1 MDDRSL
7 LWEAILMS
15 AALLLAAFLV
25 PQTLLASAVV
35 LFCLFYATHRFAP
48 SFFPHHARVPRL
60 FLTLITLLGIQSIL
74 QTLAYYL
81 NIPLGSWTDAGTQ
94 LASIWIGTMA
104 AFVSHSAIEE
114 VDPSLEEAP
123 STFSSFL
130 RRCLQEK
137 KLFLFRMILLACAGV
152 SASYIAYH
160 THRLATT
167 AAIRTP
173 WEVLPPG
180 ILLAFVC
187 VFAAAWLMAWRG
199 RSVVLTWLLAT
210 SFFVLIALITPLLYP
225 LGFGFDGFL
234 HRASELILF
243 QTGSLQPKP
252 FYYIGQYTLITWLAR
267 TLMLSIQTVDTF
279 LLTGCIALLPA
290 AFALSSPSREK
301 RFFPAL
307 EQIALSIVA
316 VTALIPLKPWITTTP
331 QSLAYLVGIG
341 ALFLASIP
349 EKKLFSF
356 SPLVLGIWSVAIH
369 PLAGLPLFGG
379 TLLALSRTWLATF
392 PRLRA
397 VCSASLAFGTA
408 LIVPLAFFLHS
419 RLSGI
424 QIAWDASGIFSLE
437 RWQTVARTLIA
448 PPLGIAL
455 WPDWA
460 AFVEYLFP
468 LILIVLAL
476 TGLWKH
482 TEHTESHEHTRRTL
496 GWMSAAGALVMFAA
510 WGMQQAATFTF
521 LITYERQD
529 YIQRLFF
536 IGQLLFLPAAL
547 SGFVR
552 VWKHVKQQPALP
564 FFAFIAFTLAWQ
576 GARIYR
582 AFPYHDA
589 THIEHG
595 WNTSQAALEAVR
607 WIEQDSKHQPYTVL
621 ADQSVSAGAVA
632 ELGFK
637 RYADDVFF
645 YPLPTGG
652 TLYQVFLRAAT
663 TQAKKE
669 DIEEA
674 ARLGKSS
681 LVYLILS
688 NYWWQADEVAKH
700 LETLAGNSYRVE
712 GGAMRVYRFE
722 VNNAKNR

>member
-1 MDDRSL
+1 MEARSL
-7 LWEAILMS
+7 VLETGLMS
-15 AALLLAAFLV
+15 VALVLATLIV
-25 PQTLLASAVV
+25 PHTLLASAVV

-48 SFFPHHARVPRL
+48 PLFPRHAHVPRL

-81 NIPLGSWTDAGTQ
+81 GIPLSTWTDVSTQ
-94 LASIWIGTMA
+94 ILSLWIGASVVFFITPSTMETDA
-104 AFVSHSAIEE
+104 ES
-114 VDPSLEEAP
+114 EEAP
-123 STFSSFL
+123 DTTISFF
-130 RRCLQEK
+130 RRSLQK
-137 KLFLFRMILLACAGV
+137 KTLLLFRVGLLGCVGV
-152 SASYIAYH
+152 SASYVPYH
-160 THRLATT
+160 THRVATT

-187 VFAAAWLMAWRG
+187 IFAAAWLVAWRG
-199 RSVVLTWLLAT
+199 RSIVLTWFFTT

-225 LGFGFDGFL
+225 IGFGFDGFL

-243 QTGSLQPKP
+243 QTGSLEPKP
-252 FYYIGQYTLITWLAR
+252 FYYIGQYTLVTWLAR
-267 TLMLSIQTVDTF
+267 TLLLSVQTVDTF
-279 LLTGCIALLPA
+279 LLVGCMTLLPA
-290 AFALSSPSREK
+290 AVALRISADEK
-301 RFFPAL
+301 RFFTVL
-307 EQIALSIVA
+307 EQVGITLVA
-316 VTALIPLKPWITTTP
+316 VLALIPLKPWITTTP
-331 QSLAYLVGIG
+331 QSLAYLMGLG
-341 ALFLASIP
+341 ALLLATLP
-349 EKKLFSF
+349 EKMRSSF
-356 SPLVLGIWSVAIH
+356 PAFTLGLWSVAIH

-379 TLLALSRTWLATF
+379 TILALSRAWLRHL
-392 PRLRA
+392 PRIRTA
-397 VCSASLAFGTA
+397 SSVCLALGTA
-408 LIVPLAFFLHS
+408 LIVPLAFFVHS

-424 QIAWDASGIFSLE
+424 QIEWDASGIFS
-437 RWQTVARTLIA
+437 VAEWRTLGTMLIA

-460 AFVEYLFP
+460 AFIEYLFP
-468 LILIVLAL
+468 FILLTFAVIGLWRQAERTESVQQTTHTYAWICL
-476 TGLWKH
+476 TGV
-482 TEHTESHEHTRRTL
+482 
-496 GWMSAAGALVMFAA
+496 LVMLAA

-536 IGQLLFLPAAL
+536 IGQLLLLPAAL
-547 SGFVR
+547 SGYAR
-552 VWKHVKQQPALP
+552 VWKHAKQQPALP
-564 FFAFIAFTLAWQ
+564 FFAFVLFMIAWQ

-607 WIEQDSKHQPYTVL
+607 WIEHDSKNQPYTVL

-652 TLYQVFLRAAT
+652 KLYQVFLRAAT
-663 TQAKKE
+663 TEAKTE

-681 LVYLILS
+681 LVYVILS
-688 NYWWQADEVAKH
+688 DYWWQAEEVAKH
-700 LETLAGNSYRVE
+700 LEQLAGHSYRVE
-712 GGAMRVYRFE
+712 GGGMRVYRFE
-722 VNNAKNR
+722 VRTAKSR

>member
-1 MDDRSL
+1 
-7 LWEAILMS
+7 MS
-15 AALLLAAFLV
+15 AALLLTLIA
-25 PQTLLASAVV
+25 PQTLVASAVA

-48 SFFPHHARVPRL
+48 HLFPHHARIPRL
-60 FLTLITLLGIQSIL
+60 FLTLITLLSIQSIL

-81 NIPLGSWTDAGTQ
+81 NVPLGSWTDAGTE
-94 LASIWIGTMA
+94 LASIWIGTIIV
-104 AFVSHSAIEE
+104 FFTNPVTEE
-114 VDPSLEEAP
+114 RDPSLPEAP
-123 STFSSFL
+123 GTISSLL
-130 RRCLQEK
+130 RYYLQEK
-137 KLFLFRMILLACAGV
+137 ILFLFRMILLGCAGV
-152 SASYIAYH
+152 SASYIVYH

-199 RSVVLTWLLAT
+199 RSAVLTWIIAA
-210 SFFVLIALITPLLYP
+210 SFFALIALLAPLLYP

-243 QTGSLQPKP
+243 QTGTLQPKP
-252 FYYIGQYTLITWLAR
+252 FYYIGQYTFITWLAR

-279 LLTGCIALLPA
+279 LLAGCMALLPA
-290 AFALSSPSREK
+290 VFALRLSSDEK
-301 RFFPAL
+301 RFPSVQ
-307 EQIALSIVA
+307 ESIAITLVA
-316 VTALIPLKPWITTTP
+316 VLALIPLKPWITTTP
-331 QSLAYLVGIG
+331 QSFAYLMGLG
-341 ALFLASIP
+341 ALFLASLP
-349 EKKLFSF
+349 EKKLSSF

-379 TLLALSRTWLATF
+379 TILALSRAWLNAF
-392 PRLRA
+392 PRLRSLI
-397 VCSASLAFGTA
+397 SACLALGTA

-424 QIAWDASGIFSLE
+424 QIAWDTSGIFSLE
-437 RWQTVARTLIA
+437 RWQTLARTLIT
-448 PPLGIAL
+448 PPLGVAL

-468 LILIVLAL
+468 LMLIAFAL
-476 TGLWKH
+476 TGIWKRA
-482 TEHTESHEHTRRTL
+482 EHTESHEHTRRTL
-496 GWMSAAGALVMFAA
+496 GWISIAGAFVMLAA

-564 FFAFIAFTLAWQ
+564 FYAFIVFTLAWQ

-607 WIEQDSKHQPYTVL
+607 WVEQDSKHQPYTVL

-688 NYWWQADEVAKH
+688 SYWWQADEVAKH

-722 VNNAKNR
+722 VNNDKNR